1 MGSRWRYRYVAITPY
16 SIGGFQGLA
25 CTFLWARLYFFTGS
39 HFTSTQK
46 FTRRWKPM
54 GSHRSEHKTK
64 SAQLAGPTFSQHFPT
79 QVSPHYIQLY
89 PIYYGLN
96 FQFLWWN
103 QMEKLKISYLFSKN
117 SVASLCAF
125 LTIQEYEIFQTFMT
139 SEHSKMHFIALKI
152 QSNCTKKGH
161 RLFMKMQH
169 TYFSS
174 HRRWYR
180 SRSIRK
186 NCWFLSWQVDEP
198 LWSLNDIVLS
208 PAKDKIYFIISQE
221 ILIST

>member
-1 MGSRWRYRYVAITPY
+1 MGPANRANLFFCLLLIHRSEMW
-16 SIGGFQGLA
+16 A
-25 CTFLWARLYFFTGS
+25 CEFTC
-39 HFTSTQK
+39 
-46 FTRRWKPM
+46 RRKTT
-54 GSHRSEHKTK
+54 GSHRSKQKNK
-64 SAQLAGPTFSQHFPT
+64 SAQMAGPTFSQHFPT

-117 SVASLCAF
+117 SVASNIFASLCISNNPGIRNFSDIYDFWA
-125 LTIQEYEIFQTFMT
+125 
-139 SEHSKMHFIALKI
+139 SKMHFIAFKI
-152 QSNCTKKGH
+152 ESNCTKKGH

-186 NCWFLSWQVDEP
+186 NCWFWSWQVDEP